1 MAGMGGIKDSTTLE
15 LRADMKGSATLV
27 ASVGMKDPAAPELSA
42 GRNDSAAETP
52 VTTDFTV
59 VRPSV
64 GLQSRTPKPARIL
77 APLEGT
83 TMGAPRAATRIG
95 VPRACT
101 AGVFMGADFTV
112 VAPAAAV
119 D

>member
-1 MAGMGGIKDSTTLE
+1 LE
-15 LRADMKGSATLV
+15 LRADMKGSTTLV

-42 GRNDSAAETP
+42 GQADSGGETP
-52 VTTDFTV
+52 VTTDFRV
-59 VRPSV
+59 VRPSA
-64 GLQSRTPKPARIL
+64 GLQNRTPKPARIP

-83 TMGAPRAATRIG
+83 TMGGPRAATRIG

-101 AGVFMGADFTV
+101 AGVFMGAVFTE